1 MRFVQKIVFF
11 GIIVVGAVVI
21 CRKYFGLGL
30 SPVKHSKFV
39 VVPRQHDISTDER
52 MAIAENGTPKN
63 QPEDSNFRNVSTQK
77 PGLKTAESQ
86 LNREDYRI
94 NAKRYKKRIIVA
106 GGAGFV
112 GSHLVDRLMHQGHF
126 VTVLDNFF
134 TGDRQNIEHWNGHP
148 HFAFIQHD
156 VSNPIYLQADE
167 VYHLAS
173 PASPPNYMTNPIKT
187 LKSNLLGSINLL
199 GLARRAGATFL
210 LASSSEVYGDP
221 TVHPQPESYWGNV
234 NPNGIRS
241 CYDEGKRAAE
251 SLAYAYLRREGVPIR
266 VARIFNTYGPRM
278 QFHDGRVV
286 SNFILQA
293 LSDQDICLYGDGSFT
308 RSFMYV
314 SDLVD
319 GLIRLMNSNVTEPV
333 NLGNP
338 HEFSIQELAYIVKNL
353 TESSSKIVK
362 CPEAVDDPKRRRPD
376 IARAKSLLDWEPKV
390 QLWEGLRL
398 TIKAF
403 RESLRNNSI
412 LHRPELPRLREHRF
426 L

>member
-1 MRFVQKIVFF
+1 LRNDM
-11 GIIVVGAVVI
+11 
-21 CRKYFGLGL
+21 
-30 SPVKHSKFV
+30 
-39 VVPRQHDISTDER
+39 
-52 MAIAENGTPKN
+52 PKN
-63 QPEDSNFRNVSTQK
+63 QLMGSSFRNRLAERTGPKKMVSRLSRK
-77 PGLKTAESQ
+77 DFKISAE
-86 LNREDYRI
+86 
-94 NAKRYKKRIIVA
+94 RYKKRIIVSSLDGLKLNCFNFQVS

-156 VSNPIYLQADE
+156 VSNPIYLEADE

-187 LKSNLLGSINLL
+187 LKANLLGSINLL

-221 TVHPQPESYWGNV
+221 TMHPQSETYWGNV
-234 NPNGIRS
+234 NPTGIRS

-251 SLAYAYLRREGVPIR
+251 SLAYAYFRRENVPVR

-293 LSDQDICLYGDGSFT
+293 LSGQDICLYGDGSFT

-319 GLIRLMNSNVTEPV
+319 GLIRLMNSNITDPV

-338 HEFSIQELAYIVKNL
+338 HEFTIRELASIVKNL
-353 TESSSKIVK
+353 TESSSKIVN
-362 CPEAVDDPKRRRPD
+362 CPEALDDPKRRKPN
-376 IARAKSLLDWEPKV
+376 IAKAKNLLHWEPKV

-403 RESLRNNSI
+403 RESLHNNSI
-412 LHRPELPRLREHRF
+412 LHRPEQPHLHGNQF
-426 L
+426 N